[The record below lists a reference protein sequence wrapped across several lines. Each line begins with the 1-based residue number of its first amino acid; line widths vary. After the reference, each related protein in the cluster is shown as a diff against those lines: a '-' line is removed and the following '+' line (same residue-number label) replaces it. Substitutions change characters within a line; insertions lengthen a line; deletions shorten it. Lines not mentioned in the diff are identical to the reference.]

1 MTVFGAYANF
11 YDSLYSG
18 KNYPAECDFLEEIFQ
33 QHASNP
39 VRTILDM
46 GCGTGGHALQ
56 MARRGFKV
64 TGVDRSGPMLSVAR
78 TKAASLQIDHIPVFR
93 EGDARTLDLATKF
106 DVVMSMFAV
115 ISYMTAN
122 EDLMGAFSVARKH
135 LNAGGL
141 FVFDAWYGPAV
152 LADRPTDR
160 YKMVESDG
168 ERILRFVRPEIDLFR
183 HVVNVHYKVLRI
195 KEREVVE
202 EVEEMH
208 PMRFLFPQEIISYLG
223 SAGFRVLRICPFM
236 RISENIGE
244 RDWNMAVVAEA
255 KLLR

>member
-1 MTVFGAYANF
+1 MTVFGAYADF
-11 YDSLYSG
+11 YDALYSD
-18 KNYPAECDFLEEIFQ
+18 KDYPAECDFLEEIFQ
-33 QHASNP
+33 QHASNH

-56 MARRGFKV
+56 MARRGFEV

-78 TKAASLQIDHIPVFR
+78 TKAASLKIDHIPVFR

-122 EDLMGAFSVARKH
+122 EDLMGALNSARKH

-160 YKMVESDG
+160 FKIVESDG
-168 ERILRFVRPEIDLFR
+168 ERILRFVRPEIDPFR

-255 KLLR
+255 KVLN

>member
-11 YDSLYSG
+11 YDSLYAG
-18 KNYPAECDFLEEIFQ
+18 KDYPAECGFVEKIFQ
-33 QHASNP
+33 QHAGNP

-46 GCGTGGHALQ
+46 GCGTGGHVLQ
-56 MARRGFKV
+56 MARRGFDV
-64 TGVDRSGPMLSVAR
+64 TGVDRSRTMLSVAR
-78 TKAASLQIDHIPVFR
+78 TKAASLKVDHVPVFR
-93 EGDARTLDLATKF
+93 EGDVRTLDLAMKF
-106 DVVMSMFAV
+106 DAVMSMFAV

-122 EDLMGAFSVARKH
+122 DDLLGAFRAARKH
-135 LNAGGL
+135 LDAGGL
-141 FVFDAWYGPAV
+141 FIFDAWYGPAV

-160 YKMVESDG
+160 CKIVESDG
-168 ERILRFVRPEIDLFR
+168 ERILRFVRPEIDPFR

-195 KEREVVE
+195 RDREVVE
-202 EVEEMH
+202 EIEEMH

-236 RISENIGE
+236 RISEKIGE

-255 KLLR
+255 KA

>member
-11 YDSLYSG
+11 YDALYAG
-18 KNYPAECDFLEEIFQ
+18 KDYPAECDFLEEIFQ
-33 QHASNP
+33 QHAGNP
-39 VRTILDM
+39 IRTILDV

-56 MARRGFKV
+56 MARRDFEV

-78 TKAASLQIDHIPVFR
+78 TKAASLKVAHVPVFR

-122 EDLMGAFSVARKH
+122 EDLMGVFRAARKH
-135 LNAGGL
+135 LNPGGL
-141 FVFDAWYGPAV
+141 FIFDAWYGPAV

-160 YKMVESDG
+160 YKIVESDG
-168 ERILRFVRPEIDLFR
+168 ERILRFVRPEIDPFR
-183 HVVNVHYKVLRI
+183 HIVNVHYRVLRI
-195 KEREVVE
+195 RDREVVE
-202 EVEEMH
+202 EIEEMH

-255 KLLR
+255 RILG

>member
-11 YDSLYSG
+11 YDSLYADKDYS
-18 KNYPAECDFLEEIFQ
+18 AECDFLEEIFQ
-33 QHASNP
+33 QHAGYP
-39 VRTILDM
+39 VRTILDV
-46 GCGTGGHALQ
+46 GCGTGGHTLQ

-78 TKAASLQIDHIPVFR
+78 TKADSIKVDHYPVFR
-93 EGDARTLDLATKF
+93 EGDARTLNLATKF
-106 DVVMSMFAV
+106 DVVLSMFAV
-115 ISYMTAN
+115 MSYMTTN
-122 EDLMGAFSVARKH
+122 DDLMGAFRTARKH

-141 FVFDAWYGPAV
+141 FIFDAWYGPAV

-160 YKMVESDG
+160 FKIVESDG
-168 ERILRFVRPEIDLFR
+168 ERMFRFVRPEIDLFR
-183 HVVNVHYKVLRI
+183 HIVNVHYKVLRI

-208 PMRFLFPQEIISYLG
+208 SMRFLFPQEIISYLG

-236 RISENIGE
+236 RIGENIGE
-244 RDWNMAVVAEA
+244 RDWNMAVVAQA
-255 KLLR
+255 RKSD

>member
-1 MTVFGAYANF
+1 MTVFSAYANF
-11 YDSLYSG
+11 YDSLYAS
-18 KNYPAECDFLEEIFQ
+18 KDYPAECDFLEEIFQ
-33 QHASNP
+33 QHAGNP
-39 VRTILDM
+39 IRTILDI

-64 TGVDRSGPMLSVAR
+64 TGVDRSGQMLSIAR
-78 TKAASLQIDHIPVFR
+78 TKAASLKTDYSPVFR
-93 EGDARTLDLATKF
+93 EGDARTLNLATKF
-106 DVVMSMFAV
+106 DAVMSMFAV
-115 ISYMTAN
+115 ISYLTAN
-122 EDLMGAFSVARKH
+122 DDLVEAFRATRKH
-135 LNAGGL
+135 LNEGGL

-160 YKMVESDG
+160 FKIMESDG
-168 ERILRFVRPEIDLFR
+168 ERIFRFVRPEIDLFR

-195 KEREVVE
+195 KNREIVE

-223 SAGFRVLRICPFM
+223 SAGFRVLRICPFL

-255 KLLR
+255 KELN